1 MRENNTLLKPASMD
15 STGTIIEVGMAD
27 MKIGASPVVIVTRG
41 LGSCLGIVLYDNFKK
56 IAALAHPML
65 PKIDEGRVK
74 SNPYKFVDS
83 AIVSMLE
90 ELKKKGCQPH
100 LLCAKI
106 FGGAHM
112 FSSIPINS
120 VFNIGARNAE
130 VAKEMFSANG
140 IKLIGEDIGGNSGR
154 TIFVDSATGKVAVKT
169 LFHGEKVL

>member
-1 MRENNTLLKPASMD
+1 MD
-15 STGTIIEVGMAD
+15 STGVTIEVGMAD
-27 MKIGASPVVIVTRG
+27 MKMAAGPAVIVTRG
-41 LGSCLGIVLYDNFKK
+41 LGSCLGVVLYDSMKK

-83 AIVSMLE
+83 AITAMLE
-90 ELKKKGCQPH
+90 ELKKKGCQPCF
-100 LLCAKI
+100 LQAKI

-130 VAKEMFSANG
+130 VAREIFLINNV
-140 IKLIGEDIGGNSGR
+140 KLIAEDIGGNSGR
-154 TIFVDSATGKVAVKT
+154 TIFVDTITGKVAVKT
-169 LFHGEKVL
+169 LFHGEKVV

>member
-1 MRENNTLLKPASMD
+1 MD

-27 MKIGASPVVIVTRG
+27 MKLASSPAVIVTRG
-41 LGSCLGIVLYDNFKK
+41 LGSCLGIVLYDSFKK
-56 IAALAHPML
+56 LAALAHPML

-83 AIVSMLE
+83 AIAAMLE
-90 ELKKKGCQPH
+90 ELKKRGCQPI
-100 LLCAKI
+100 LLQAKI

-112 FSSIPINS
+112 FSSIPVSS

-130 VAKEMFSANG
+130 VAKEIFAANNV
-140 IKLIGEDIGGNSGR
+140 KLIGEDIGGNSGR

-169 LFHGEKVL
+169 LFHGEKIL